1 MPIHWWQTHEL
12 VDDLAH
18 GRVTEQQSVW
28 YAMFSAVIGTEV
40 LYYAYW
46 FGGERGWLLFL
57 EFGAVCVISIIGLHE
72 CFKANGGA
80 TGSHFLKRLFCLGV
94 PVGIKL
100 AIASALVGQL
110 MYFGFPRLAMAG
122 VFSRTH
128 FFFRLASFFI
138 AGTFTVIY
146 YWRIVYHMSSIAMT
160 E

>member
-122 VFSRTH
+122 LFPETNFIFQLSS
-128 FFFRLASFFI
+128 FFFS
-138 AGTFTVIY
+138 GTVTVIFLFSVFY
-146 YWRIVYHMSSIAMT
+146 PHASIAYT
-160 E
+160 